1 MRIHRLT
8 LRNFRCFEHLELDLH
23 ERMTL
28 LVGSNGAGKSAILDA
43 LAIALGARL
52 AAMPEVAREDRTLT
66 VSDARL
72 VRQRGGGLA
81 TINPTFPVQV
91 TVDAQLYHVN
101 VASLDDLKRIEP
113 HEISYAPTP
122 TRWTRELARIGGRTS
137 TSDAGLMRAHVGFED
152 ASASLFEEISLPLI
166 AYYGTGRLWVQ
177 KRDKAKNAKS
187 RSRMDGYTA
196 CLDFA
201 SSHKLFERWMA
212 DREGA
217 RLQQLEAAEAA
228 GTDLASVRAPHLEA
242 VQKAVCA
249 CLEGARR
256 FYYSMN
262 HQELR
267 VEFDDERDIPFSS
280 LSDGQR
286 SLVVLAADIAW
297 RAAQLNPIYAA
308 DAPRLTKG
316 VVLIDEIELHLHPQW
331 QRSVVPNLLRIFENI
346 QFVMTTH
353 SPQVVSTA
361 RPEWLRIIHADGTW
375 HGVEHTFGRDS
386 NALLRDVF
394 DTPDRLRSVRAR
406 IDEVE
411 HLLAEGQLDSARA
424 KLTELE
430 RDLGPT
436 DEVVTGLQWEIL
448 DTETHGA
455 DTEADA

>member
-1 MRIHRLT
+1 
-8 LRNFRCFEHLELDLH
+8 
-23 ERMTL
+23 
-28 LVGSNGAGKSAILDA
+28 
-43 LAIALGARL
+43 
-52 AAMPEVAREDRTLT
+52 
-66 VSDARL
+66 
-72 VRQRGGGLA
+72 
-81 TINPTFPVQV
+81 
-91 TVDAQLYHVN
+91 
-101 VASLDDLKRIEP
+101 
-113 HEISYAPTP
+113 
-122 TRWTRELARIGGRTS
+122 
-137 TSDAGLMRAHVGFED
+137 
-152 ASASLFEEISLPLI
+152 
-166 AYYGTGRLWVQ
+166 
-177 KRDKAKNAKS
+177 
-187 RSRMDGYTA
+187 
-196 CLDFA
+196 
-201 SSHKLFERWMA
+201 
-212 DREGA
+212 
-217 RLQQLEAAEAA
+217 
-228 GTDLASVRAPHLEA
+228 
-242 VQKAVCA
+242 
-249 CLEGARR
+249 
-256 FYYSMN
+256 MN

-267 VEFDDERDIPFSS
+267 VEFDDAREIPFGS

-286 SLVVLAADIAW
+286 SLILLAADIAW

-361 RPEWLRIIHADGTW
+361 RPEWLRIIHADGTC

-411 HLLAEGQLDSARA
+411 NLLAEGQLDSARA